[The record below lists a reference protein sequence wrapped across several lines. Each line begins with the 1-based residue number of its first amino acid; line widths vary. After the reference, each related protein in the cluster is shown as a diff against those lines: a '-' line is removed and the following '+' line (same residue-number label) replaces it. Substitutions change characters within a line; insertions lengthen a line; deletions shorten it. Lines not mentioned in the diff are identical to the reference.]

1 MRDLQ
6 DLKRGICRA
15 RSGDFADLGRG
26 RGPPPILIDEA
37 PMAFDSGAPLTS
49 PSSRHSLATADGAA
63 AAR

>member
-1 MRDLQ
+1 MRNLQ

-15 RSGDFADLGRG
+15 RSGGFADLG

-37 PMAFDSGAPLTS
+37 PMVFDSGAPLTS
-49 PSSRHSLATADGAA
+49 PASRHSLATADGAA